1 MFTKQ
6 RLLHCFRS
14 LEHILKAV
22 VFGALMSGVAM
33 SQIPREENQRRR
45 PVAPESASSSA
56 EQKEPS
62 FQSPKTPLNCE
73 EASRYMDDAIRRA
86 ARTKDS
92 YLIVVIRPGLHET
105 AQKLNS
111 MRLMQI
117 KGYLDYTRFEP
128 FVVSF
133 GERTHGTGRVELYVE
148 GKLLYTFPLRKN
160 RGFDLQSCI
169 GI

>member
-1 MFTKQ
+1 MLTKQ
-6 RLLHCFRS
+6 PLLYYRRL
-14 LEHILKAV
+14 EQILKAV
-22 VFGALMSGVAM
+22 VFTALMSGVAM
-33 SQIPREENQRRR
+33 TQSPQRESQPRR
-45 PVAPESASSSA
+45 PLAPESASSSA
-56 EQKEPS
+56 EQKEPP
-62 FQSPKTPLNCE
+62 FQSPKIPINCE
-73 EASRYMDDAIRRA
+73 EASRYMDDAIGRS
-86 ARTKDS
+86 ARTKES

-117 KGYLDYTRFEP
+117 KGYLDYTRFER

-133 GERTHGTGRVELYVE
+133 GERTDSTGRIELYVE

-160 RGFDLQSCI
+160 RGFDLQSCV